1 MNDYNN
7 FPDGVWHVD
16 FEFGVDENLLP
27 VPKALTAIEQV
38 SGETIQLRGPEL
50 TKLGAAPWPTGPG
63 AITVAYFASAEMSCV
78 LKLGWDLPVN
88 VLDLY
93 AEFRVLTNGQPL
105 PAGNGLLG
113 AMAAFGLPLMVSEGE
128 KDLMRQLAL
137 VDREYSEAEWLAL
150 LDYNASDVR
159 ATLELERKLRPHLNL
174 DHALLRGEYMK
185 SVARMER
192 NGIPLDSELLHK
204 LETQWPAL
212 IAHLIAMTDKEF
224 NLRGQT
230 QCVGIFQSGSFKA
243 NRWLAWCAQEGI
255 DWPVLPSGAP
265 DLKNETFKL
274 MEHRDPRIAKM
285 RQLRKTLGEVRASDL
300 PVGKDGRNR
309 VLFSPFGTK
318 TGRNAPSTTKFIF
331 GRSAWM
337 RSLIKPGSGKAL
349 GYIDWSQQ
357 EIGEAAALSD
367 DKAMQQ
373 AYLSGDF
380 YMNFAI
386 LAGAAPQGATKK
398 THPDARKKYKACA
411 LGVQYAMGAENMG
424 AQLGIT
430 TVEAN
435 LLLENHRK
443 VFASFWKWNA
453 EAINHAQLTGSITST
468 FGWTLHV
475 TAETKIRT
483 LGNFPMQANGAEMLR
498 LAIIRMH
505 QLGVSVCAPIHD
517 AVLIE
522 APINEIDAAVAKAQ
536 AAMAWASRQV
546 LAGFELR
553 SDVYII
559 RSPERY
565 VDEDRGA
572 ETWAMAMGFLEEA
585 P

>member
-1 MNDYNN
+1 MNDYRN
-7 FPDGVWHVD
+7 FPQGVWHVD
-16 FEFGVDENLLP
+16 FEFGQDENLLP
-27 VPKALTAIEQV
+27 VPKALTAIEQF

-50 TKLGAAPWPTGPG
+50 IKLGAAPWPTGAG
-63 AITVAYFASAEMSCV
+63 AITVAYFASAEMGCF
-78 LKLGWDLPVN
+78 LKLGWELPVN

-93 AEFRVLTNGQPL
+93 AEFRVLTNGLPL

-113 AMAAFGLPLMVSEGE
+113 ALAAFNLPLTVSEGD
-128 KDLMRQLAL
+128 KDTMRQLAMA
-137 VDREYSEAEWLAL
+137 DREYTEAEWLAL
-150 LDYNASDVR
+150 MDYNASDVR
-159 ATLELERKLRPHLNL
+159 ATLALESNLRPHLNL

-185 SVARMER
+185 SVARMEHQ
-192 NGIPLDSELLHK
+192 GIPLDGELLGK
-204 LETQWPAL
+204 LEAHWPAL
-212 IAHLIAMTDKEF
+212 IGHLIAMTDKEF
-224 NLRGQT
+224 KLQGQT
-230 QCVGIFQSGSFKA
+230 PCVGIFQNGSFKA
-243 NRWLAWCAQEGI
+243 NRWLTWCAQEGI
-255 DWPVLPSGAP
+255 DWPTLPSGTP

-285 RQLRKTLGEVRASDL
+285 RQLRKTLGEVRVSDL
-300 PVGKDGRNR
+300 PIGKDGRNR

-337 RSLIKPGSGKAL
+337 RSLIKPETGKAL
-349 GYIDWSQQ
+349 AYIDWSQQ
-357 EIGEAAALSD
+357 EIGEAAALSGD
-367 DKAMQQ
+367 QAMQQ
-373 AYLSGDF
+373 AYRTGDF
-380 YMNFAI
+380 YMNFAV
-386 LAGAAPQGATKK
+386 LAGAAPQGATKA
-398 THPDARKKYKACA
+398 THPGVRKKYKACA
-411 LGVQYAMGAENMG
+411 LGVQYAMGPESLG
-424 AQLGIT
+424 AQIGVTPI
-430 TVEAN
+430 EAT
-435 LLLENHRK
+435 LLLNNHRK
-443 VFASFWKWNA
+443 VFSTFWKWNT
-453 EAINHAQLTGSITST
+453 EAINHAQLTGSITAT

-475 TAETKIRT
+475 TSETKIRT
-483 LGNFPMQANGAEMLR
+483 LGNYPMQANGAEMLR

-559 RSPERY
+559 RHPERY

-572 ETWAMAMGFLEEA
+572 ETWAMAMRFLKEA